1 MARLSAGIPMDKRQV
16 EGTQREEERTN
27 QISIHSEGQE
37 EEKGKERGCG
47 HRYESDSSQSAGGIE
62 QSNIADKYN
71 ETKIEQST
79 TSSKT
84 ADSTATSG
92 TYDSKTA
99 KTSSAT
105 EKRTFTA
112 TAYTVPRSA
121 TECTTAECAK
131 NHGKTVTVVFSAVFF
146 VSKDSKQHNQ

>member
-1 MARLSAGIPMDKRQV
+1 MDKRQV
-16 EGTQREEERTN
+16 EGTQREEGRTN
-27 QISIHSEGQE
+27 QIGIHSEGQE

-47 HRYESDSSQSAGGIE
+47 HRYETDSSQSAGGIE

-79 TSSKT
+79 TS
-84 ADSTATSG
+84 DSTATAG

-105 EKRTFTA
+105 EKRTFGF
-112 TAYTVPRSA
+112 TVPRTA

-131 NHGKTVTVVFSAVFF
+131 NHGKTVTVIFSAVFF